1 MKLPTRITLPEK
13 DQNLTVR
20 DRIII
25 HISETT
31 AKAGGR
37 KEEYLLTQDGISDSL
52 MLSRAHVAIELE
64 RGSSKGLF
72 YSDLARVK
80 GNSRETKIYLLT
92 SHGKEYAERLY
103 MRIEQKRLIDKAV
116 AYPGRVSADEVLSKM
131 DKRDIIKLCMLRIAG
146 TPLDRHLLHVDGKLP
161 FTVNAGG
168 NKISLLESSGSAID
182 AILQDKGIRNLC
194 LGAMADYCLEAMD
207 YAGRMKYL
215 LMCRRHSEAERT
227 ASFHPNEIEASQD
240 ADLKN
245 VIIDFMPSSGGM
257 KNIRKIAARIC
268 LSEERS
274 GQVIKLFGG
283 TGGEG
288 FEQDLTMA
296 EVLVMEGEIKRAM
309 DMIGGIDSG
318 RAHHNVSQFHRIRAR
333 IAAHSRDYVRA
344 RDELNIALRN
354 STSTGSVLDSK
365 MNYGLLAKIER
376 EEGNYREAARIEA
389 KLRGLMDMNGN

>member
-1 MKLPTRITLPEK
+1 MKLPTRITLTEK

-20 DRIII
+20 DRIVI

-37 KEEYLLTQDGISDSL
+37 KEEYLLTQEGISDSL

-92 SHGKEYAERLY
+92 SSGQEYAERLY
-103 MRIEQKRLIDKAV
+103 MRIEEKRLIDKAV
-116 AYPGRVSADEVLSKM
+116 AYPGRVAAGEVLSKM
-131 DKRDIIKLCMLRIAG
+131 DKEIKIKLCMLRIAG
-146 TPLDRHLLHVDGKLP
+146 TPLDRDLLHVNGKLP
-161 FTVNAGG
+161 FSVNAGG

-182 AILQDKGIRNLC
+182 AILQNEGMRKMC

-215 LMCRRHSEAERT
+215 LMCGRYSEAERA

-240 ADLKN
+240 PDLKN
-245 VIIDFMPSSGGM
+245 AIIDLKASFDGM

-268 LSEERS
+268 LSEGRS
-274 GQVIKLFGG
+274 GQAIKLLGG
-283 TGGEG
+283 TGSEG

-296 EVLVMEGEIKRAM
+296 EALAMEGKINRAI
-309 DMIGGIDSG
+309 DMIDSIDSG